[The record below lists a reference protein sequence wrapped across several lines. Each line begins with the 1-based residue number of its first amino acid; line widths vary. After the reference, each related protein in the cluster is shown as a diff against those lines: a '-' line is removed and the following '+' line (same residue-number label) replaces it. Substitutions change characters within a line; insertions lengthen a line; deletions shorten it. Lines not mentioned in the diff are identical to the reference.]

1 MRTLGFS
8 LNICPRWSTISV
20 GRDRSRLVHVHAR
33 SLPVSQR
40 RISWVANNGRE
51 KPFFLFLPL
60 KTTRRRRKT
69 KSTAAERTTF
79 VAFRPG
85 FAGRRVGDD
94 RSRREIG
101 DGGFLF
107 ELAQRENAQRG
118 DARRAEDE
126 DNVHRRVRFAERN
139 SGDEIEKEDEKH
151 DRRKRRRS
159 DAKEFGHD
167 AVPKGLASSVGLQ
180 GRRRDARPRA
190 DEISPDRAAND
201 APRSGA
207 PRTRDASFF

>member
-1 MRTLGFS
+1 M
-8 LNICPRWSTISV
+8 V
-20 GRDRSRLVHVHAR
+20 GRNSFFFSCRLRRRGADGKRSRPPPSERRPPLSVR
-33 SLPVSQR
+33 VS
-40 RISWVANNGRE
+40 SVAG
-51 KPFFLFLPL
+51 LA
-60 KTTRRRRKT
+60 TTVR
-69 KSTAAERTTF
+69 AAKIR
-79 VAFRPG
+79 
-85 FAGRRVGDD
+85 
-94 RSRREIG
+94 

-126 DNVHRRVRFAERN
+126 DNVYRRVRFAERN

-167 AVPKGLASSVGLQ
+167 AVPKGLASSVGFQ